1 MRVMRIPDR
10 AEAWLRPLLQ
20 EEAAGGKMKGR
31 DVITRLEFGVPRDDK
46 GV

>member
-1 MRVMRIPDR
+1 MRVTRIPDR
-10 AEAWLRPLLQ
+10 AQAWLRTLLQ
-20 EEAAGGKMKGR
+20 EEAAGGKTEGR